1 MTDQPSPQDQ
11 ARRLAED
18 AEQRTASAMEK
29 LVQSNAFGELLARS
43 TENVMGLTRI
53 GFDTFDLII
62 RNLRLAG
69 RKDVARLGSQ
79 LARAEDKLE
88 RVLQEV
94 EQLRDEMKQEHET
107 TRRSAAASKSSS
119 SSSRSR
125 SNGGSRSSSSRSS
138 GSRSSS
144 NGRKR
149 SSSGS
154 RSKSS

>member
-1 MTDQPSPQDQ
+1 MADEPSQEERVQQ
-11 ARRLAED
+11 ALED
-18 AEQRTASAMEK
+18 AEKRTASAMEK

-53 GFDTFDLII
+53 GFDTFDLVI

-69 RKDVARLGSQ
+69 RKDVARLGEQ
-79 LARAEDKLE
+79 LGRTEDKLE

-94 EQLRDEMKQEHET
+94 EDLRDELKRERT
-107 TRRSAAASKSSS
+107 SNGSSRSSA

-125 SNGGSRSSSSRSS
+125 SSSSSSS
-138 GSRSSS
+138 NGRSS

-149 SSSGS
+149 SSSRS

>member
-1 MTDQPSPQDQ
+1 MADEASQQDQ
-11 ARRLAED
+11 AKRIAEE

-29 LVQSNAFGELLARS
+29 LVHSNAFGELLARS

-53 GFDTFDLII
+53 GFDTFDLIL

-69 RKDVARLGSQ
+69 RKDVARLGAQ
-79 LARAEDKLE
+79 LGRTEDKLE
-88 RVLQEV
+88 RVLQEL
-94 EQLRDEMKQEHET
+94 EELRDEVKKEGEN
-107 TRRSAAASKSSS
+107 TRRAARSNGS

-125 SNGGSRSSSSRSS
+125 S
-138 GSRSSS
+138 SSS

>member
-1 MTDQPSPQDQ
+1 MADQPSQEDRARQ
-11 ARRLAED
+11 AMEE

-53 GFDTFDLII
+53 GFDTFDLVI
-62 RNLRLAG
+62 RNLRIAG
-69 RKDVARLGSQ
+69 RKDVARLGTQ
-79 LARAEDKLE
+79 LARTEDKLE

-94 EQLRDEMKQEHET
+94 EGLRDELKRE
-107 TRRSAAASKSSS
+107 RSRGNSRSSSRASTSRASSSNGSSS
-119 SSSRSR
+119 SSSRS
-125 SNGGSRSSSSRSS
+125 SRSSRPT
-138 GSRSSS
+138 

-149 SSSGS
+149 SSS

>member
-1 MTDQPSPQDQ
+1 MADQPSQEERARQ
-11 ARRLAED
+11 AMEE

-53 GFDTFDLII
+53 GFDTFDLVI
-62 RNLRLAG
+62 RNLRIAG
-69 RKDVARLGSQ
+69 RKDVARLGTQ
-79 LARAEDKLE
+79 LARTEDKLE

-94 EQLRDEMKQEHET
+94 EGLRDELKRE
-107 TRRSAAASKSSS
+107 RSRGNSRSSSRASTSNGSSS
-119 SSSRSR
+119 SSSRS
-125 SNGGSRSSSSRSS
+125 SRSSRAT
-138 GSRSSS
+138 

-149 SSSGS
+149 SSS

>member
-1 MTDQPSPQDQ
+1 MADQPSQEEK
-11 ARRLAED
+11 ARQSMEE

-53 GFDTFDLII
+53 GFDTFDLVI

-69 RKDVARLGSQ
+69 RKDVARLGTQ
-79 LARAEDKLE
+79 LARTEDKLE

-94 EQLRDEMKQEHET
+94 EGRRDELKRE
-107 TRRSAAASKSSS
+107 RSRGNGRSGSRASPSRASTSNGSSS
-119 SSSRSR
+119 SSSRS
-125 SNGGSRSSSSRSS
+125 SRSSRPT
-138 GSRSSS
+138 

-149 SSSGS
+149 SSS